1 MISPISTS
9 ATLSARNHLNRNQQ
23 SLADVARRLATGRR
37 INTGKD
43 DPAGLIASERLAAGI
58 KALEAETKALQRVD
72 SNARIAEGHAAEL
85 STLFSDLNVLVISSA
100 NQAGMSSA
108 EIAANQMQIDSTV
121 ASIQRFA
128 GNAVGALDG
137 VSLPGDGNA
146 DVAALYNG
154 AVAAAMSVQ
163 SGGANDLSSGN
174 FEAASAAISQA
185 ATDIA
190 TARGHVGS
198 YQKDVIGPQVRSN
211 QVSIENLTASRS
223 RIVDTDYA
231 LEMSNYI
238 RDQVLV
244 KAGIM
249 VLKIAQQQ
257 AATVLDLLA

>member
-1 MISPISTS
+1 M
-9 ATLSARNHLNRNQQ
+9 NRNQR
-23 SLADVARRLATGRR
+23 SLVEVARRLATGRR
-37 INTGKD
+37 INSGKD
-43 DPAGLIASERLAAGI
+43 DPAGLIASEGLSAAI
-58 KALEAETKALQRVD
+58 RSLEAETKALQRVD
-72 SNARIAEGHAAEL
+72 SNARIAEGHATEL
-85 STLFSDLNVLVISSA
+85 STLFSDLNVLIISSA

-128 GNAVGALDG
+128 GDANASLDG
-137 VSLPGDGNA
+137 VSLPDGGNA
-146 DVAALYNG
+146 EVAALYNG
-154 AVAAAMSVQ
+154 AVAAAVSVQ

-174 FEAASAAISQA
+174 FEAASTAITQA

-190 TARGHVGS
+190 TARGQVGS
-198 YQKDVIGPQVRSN
+198 YQMDVIGPQIRSN
-211 QVSIENLTASRS
+211 RVGIENLSASRS

-231 LEMSNYI
+231 EEMSNLN
-238 RDQVLV
+238 RDKVLV